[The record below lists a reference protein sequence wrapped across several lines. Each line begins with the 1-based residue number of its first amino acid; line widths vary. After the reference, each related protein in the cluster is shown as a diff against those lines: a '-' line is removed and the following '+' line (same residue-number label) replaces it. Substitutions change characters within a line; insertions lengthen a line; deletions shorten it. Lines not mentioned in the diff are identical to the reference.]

1 MAISVEDYEG
11 PIGVAVTTKKDE
23 LIKRLDMQQI
33 RALEAIVQQLSQ
45 TACIY
50 LLFELLNLCLVQN

>member
-33 RALEAIVQQLSQ
+33 RALEAIVQQLKQ
-45 TACIY
+45 HVYTC
-50 LLFELLNLCLVQN
+50 CLSC